1 MIYNNDDRLREW
13 YNDEAPINKVMG
25 AGSVIFQ
32 RLHDSNPHKNIV
44 YRWVVVEDDYIC
56 QSTTKY
62 EKLKEQISDD
72 YGATWNDVYPP
83 MYKKGN
89 VIEYD
94 SPDCGYVPPQYRWI
108 ALDPSVEYICSG
120 TSKYVKEVREVSWDE
135 GETWERVVP
144 EESRMGELVETDCR
158 DCGYRT
164 RTTSGSQYCNGDDL
178 YVNVYSQVST
188 DGGRTWTTT
197 ATTSTL
203 VQAESP
209 TCMCYNPSSYAKT
222 KKAYFTYHYG
232 SSPVVER
239 YGYINCSSSNTTLN
253 GSDIDNVVGPVYE
266 HFGYD
271 ALYVG
276 NCVEIVKGLPSG
288 TKVAIGDNNI
298 IREVRNSFN
307 GSAFCEGVFPSLPHV
322 ELIHDSFTKSNITSI
337 DLPNTLTAIDNSFER
352 VSGITEVTIP
362 DSVQTIGSNSF
373 NGCAN
378 LSAITIGSGCT
389 IIGYET
395 FMQCKKLRYVT
406 ITAVTP
412 PVLGQYCFEGDT
424 KLIFIYVPDESVG
437 LYQTS
442 GRWANFASK
451 IKPISTKP

>member
-56 QSTTKY
+56 QGTTKY

-72 YGATWNDVYPP
+72 YGATWTDVYPP

-94 SPDCGYVPPQYRWI
+94 CPDCGYVPPQYRWL
-108 ALDPSVEYICSG
+108 ALDPSVDYICSG
-120 TSKYVKEVREVSWDE
+120 TSKYVKEVKQVSWDE
-135 GETWERVVP
+135 GVTWENVVP

-178 YVNVYSQVST
+178 YVDVYSQVST

-209 TCMCYNPSSYAKT
+209 TCMCYNPSAGAKS
-222 KKAYFTYHYG
+222 KKTYFEYEYG
-232 SSPVVER
+232 TSPVTNR
-239 YGYINCSSSNTTLN
+239 TGYINCSSNTTLN
-253 GSDIDNVVGPVYE
+253 GSDLDNIARPTTHE
-266 HFGYD
+266 HFSYK
-271 ALYVG
+271 AIYVG
-276 NCVEIVKGLPSG
+276 NCIEIASG
-288 TKVAIGDNNI
+288 VTTTYATKYAIGENNI
-298 IREVRNSFN
+298 LREVRNSFN
-307 GSAFCEGVFPSLPHV
+307 YGAFCEGVLPYMPYV
-322 ELIHDSFTKSNITSI
+322 ELIHGSFNNSNIVSFV
-337 DLPNTLTAIDNSFER
+337 LPNTLTAITNSFER

-362 DSVQTIGSNSF
+362 DSVQTIGSGSFKGCSNLTTLNIGSGITSIGYESF
-373 NGCAN
+373 NGC
-378 LSAITIGSGCT
+378 G
-389 IIGYET
+389 
-395 FMQCKKLRYVT
+395 KLRTIT
-406 ITAVTP
+406 ITATTP
-412 PVLGQYCFEGDT
+412 PALGQYTFDGRYIT
-424 KLIFIYVPDESVG
+424 VYVPDESVE
-437 LYQTS
+437 LYKTS
-442 GRWANFASK
+442 GRWANFSSK